1 MFTGIVEE
9 VGELVA
15 LEQHYPDRDT
25 RTGADARLVVR
36 GPLVTSDAHA
46 GDSIAVSG
54 VCLTVTSLGGDG
66 TFTADV
72 MPETL
77 RHSTLGGL
85 GVGDQVN
92 LERALSPTGRLG
104 GHIVQG
110 HVDGVGTIVARDPGE
125 RWDDVQIVLPDDLA
139 RYVARKGSITIDGVS
154 LTVTT
159 VGARSDG
166 TSWAPGLGTMF
177 AVSLIPA
184 TLAGTTLGHLV
195 PGRDVNL
202 EVDVIAKY
210 TERLLGHVSSVPA
223 PDTAEA
229 R

>member
-1 MFTGIVEE
+1 MFTGIIEE
-9 VGELVA
+9 VGEIVA
-15 LEQHYPDRDT
+15 VEQHDT
-25 RTGADARLVVR
+25 DARVVVR
-36 GPLVTSDAHA
+36 GPLVTSDAA
-46 GDSIAVSG
+46 EGDSIAVSG
-54 VCLTVTSLGGDG
+54 VCLTVISMHDG

-77 RHSTLGGL
+77 RHTTLGGY

-110 HVDGVGTIVARDPGE
+110 HVDGVGTIVARDRGE
-125 RWDDVQIVLPDDLA
+125 RWDDVQIVIGDDLA

-159 VGARSDG
+159 VDTTPERTTFG
-166 TSWAPGLGTMF
+166 
-177 AVSLIPA
+177 VSLIPA
-184 TLAGTTLGHLV
+184 TLTGTTLGRLT
-195 PGRDVNL
+195 PGTDVNL

-210 TERLLGHVSSVPA
+210 TERLLQPV
-223 PDTAEA
+223 EA
-229 R
+229 QR

>member
-1 MFTGIVEE
+1 MFTGIIEE
-9 VGELVA
+9 VGEIVA
-15 LEQHYPDRDT
+15 VEQHDT
-25 RTGADARLVVR
+25 DARVVVR
-36 GPLVTSDAHA
+36 GPLVTSDAA
-46 GDSIAVSG
+46 EGDSIAVSG
-54 VCLTVTSLGGDG
+54 VCLTVISMHDG

-77 RHSTLGGL
+77 RHTTLGGY

-125 RWDDVQIVLPDDLA
+125 RWDDVQIVIGDDLA

-159 VGARSDG
+159 VDTTPERTTFG
-166 TSWAPGLGTMF
+166 
-177 AVSLIPA
+177 VSLIPA
-184 TLAGTTLGHLV
+184 TLTGTTLGRLT
-195 PGRDVNL
+195 PGTDVNL

-210 TERLLGHVSSVPA
+210 TERLLQPV
-223 PDTAEA
+223 EA
-229 R
+229 QR